1 MTTSSRSDPRH
12 LIDLAERMGI
22 PADDAIR
29 QVAQLIDRPGPMAGE
44 PEVEPE
50 AEPMVEVVGALPS
63 PVVA

>member
-29 QVAQLIDRPGPMAGE
+29 QVAQLIADGDRPGAAAGE
-44 PEVEPE
+44 PEVEPV
-50 AEPMVEVVGALPS
+50 AETVGALPS